1 MFLGKEGLRK
11 KREGEGEKKNIS
23 QTTFLRQGCELT
35 VILPFTF
42 LLMTHWSGEY
52 IKQLRLTEGVIT
64 VQNQLLHTPFQTFL
78 LLNLPTGPEKTPSK
92 AQNLR
97 QPQHLW
103 QWHTSHKSWHW
114 FSFRSQDSLQGSR
127 HCEKEKGVS
136 SSKNQP
142 HQSVSAVEMVPTCGG
157 LTGTSLRH
165 FPYHLCSNQTH
176 HFLLRIMAKPLKGAN
191 SPLQK
196 QIWEKV
202 CLSGAGCLLK
212 TLLLLGFCLV

>member
-1 MFLGKEGLRK
+1 M
-11 KREGEGEKKNIS
+11 
-23 QTTFLRQGCELT
+23 
-35 VILPFTF
+35 
-42 LLMTHWSGEY
+42 
-52 IKQLRLTEGVIT
+52 
-64 VQNQLLHTPFQTFL
+64 
-78 LLNLPTGPEKTPSK
+78 
-92 AQNLR
+92 

-176 HFLLRIMAKPLKGAN
+176 HFLLRIMAKPSKGAN

-212 TLLLLGFCLV
+212 TLAWVLLGVGLDRFSLHALTLVASHAVYASFSSCHFPCTCLGLIHFGTGTKLPTCYHAEQRAFNKWYTWFNVPGIPFFNMRNKFTECSKSARDKRKTSA